1 MANKE
6 KLFTEFTAP
15 TTQEWLD
22 KIEVD
27 LKGADFQKRLVW
39 RTNEGFNVQ
48 PFYRREDLANLKT
61 PDALPGEF
69 PFVRGN
75 QKDSNVWYI
84 RQNIVVD
91 DAKAANAKALDILNR
106 GIDSLGFKLP
116 GKMVSKETI
125 ETLLEGIYCDC
136 VEVNFST
143 CPKHALELAEILTA
157 FFAAK
162 GYDKEKVVGS
172 IAFDPLQK
180 MVMKGKDVTPI
191 LETAPKLV
199 EALKDYPQFRCIA
212 VSSDALNNAGAYIV
226 QELGYALAWGNEYLQ
241 ELTDAGVDV
250 DLAAKSIKFDMGV
263 SENYFMEIAKFRA
276 ARLLWA
282 QIVKQYVDD
291 STQRHGDT
299 EKSDSADEKLCASA
313 SLCTKYDCA
322 KMCINATT
330 STYNQTLFDSY
341 VNLLRSQTEAMSA
354 ALGSVHSM
362 VVTPFDAP
370 YEEATDFSERIARN
384 QQLIIKEESHFDRIV
399 DPGAGSYYIEHLTD
413 ALATEAWKIFLKV
426 EEEGGFLAA
435 VKAGTIQD
443 DINATN
449 VKRHGD
455 AAKRKEFLLGT
466 NQFPNFTEK
475 SEGKKAVG
483 ACCCT
488 QRHGDTEKSDSADE
502 KLCDSA
508 SLCTF
513 NKIESTRLAADFE
526 DLRIHTEETKVPTA
540 FMLTIGNLAMRQA
553 RAQFSCN
560 FLACAGYKVIDNLG
574 FKTVEEGVDAA
585 LEAKADIVV
594 ICSSDDEYA
603 EYAIPAFKYLNG
615 RAMFVVAGA
624 PACMEDLKAAGIEN
638 YIHVKCNVLETL
650 KEYNAKLGI

>member
-6 KLFTEFTAP
+6 KLFSEFQAP

-39 RTNEGFNVQ
+39 RTNEGFDVQ

-75 QKDSNVWYI
+75 KKDSNEWYV
-84 RQNIVVD
+84 RQNIKVD
-91 DAKAANAKALDILNR
+91 DPAEANQKALDILNK
-106 GIDSLGFKLP
+106 GVDSIGFRFGGDK
-116 GKMVSKETI
+116 VSAEFL
-125 ETLLEGIYCDC
+125 ETLLKDIRLDI
-136 VEVNFST
+136 VEVSYRT
-143 CPKHALELAEILTA
+143 CPRHALELAQLLVKYFE
-157 FFAAK
+157 K
-162 GYDKEKVVGS
+162 HGYDKEKIVGGVG
-172 IAFDPLQK
+172 FDPIDKMLQ
-180 MVMKGKDVTPI
+180 KGKDTTPL
-191 LETAPKLV
+191 LEVAPQLV
-199 EALKDYPQFRCIA
+199 ETLKDYPNLRCIM
-212 VSSDALNNAGAYIV
+212 VHSDTLNNAGAYIV

-241 ELTDAGVDV
+241 QLVDAGVDV
-250 DLAAKSIKFDMGV
+250 DSAAKSIKFYMGI

-282 QIVKQYVDD
+282 QIVKQY
-291 STQRHGDT
+291 
-299 EKSDSADEKLCASA
+299 EPKC
-313 SLCTKYDCA
+313 DCA
-322 KMCINATT
+322 CQMIINATT

-354 ALGSVHSM
+354 ALGGVHSM
-362 VVTPFDAP
+362 VVAPFDGV
-370 YEEATDFSERIARN
+370 YEKPTDFSERIARN
-384 QQLIIKEESHFDRIV
+384 QQLLIKEEAHFDRIV
-399 DPGAGSYYIEHLTD
+399 DASAGSYYIEHLTD
-413 ALATEAWKIFLKV
+413 ALAQEAWKIFLKI
-426 EEEGGFLAA
+426 EDEGGFLEACKKGI
-435 VKAGTIQD
+435 VQD

-455 AAKRKEFLLGT
+455 AAKRKEFILGT

-475 SEGKKAVG
+475 SEGKRAVAAK
-483 ACCCT
+483 ACC
-488 QRHGDTEKSDSADE
+488 HGGECEAPFK
-502 KLCDSA
+502 KLE
-508 SLCTF
+508 T
-513 NKIESTRLAADFE
+513 TRLAADFE
-526 DLRIHTEETKVPTA
+526 NLRIHTEEKKVPVA

-638 YIHVKCNVLETL
+638 FVHVKCNVLDTL
-650 KEYNAKLGI
+650 KEYNQKLGI

>member
-75 QKDSNVWYI
+75 KKDSNAWYV
-84 RQNIVVD
+84 RQNIEVT
-91 DAKAANAKALDILNR
+91 DAKEANKKALDILNK
-106 GIDSLGFKLP
+106 GIDSLGFKIP
-116 GKMVSKETI
+116 GDMVSKETV
-125 ETLLEGIYCDC
+125 EALLEGILCDI
-136 VEVNFST
+136 VEVNFAT
-143 CPKHALELAEILTA
+143 CQRHSLELAEILVA
-157 FFAAK
+157 YFEKK

-172 IAFDPLQK
+172 IEFDPMAK
-180 MVMKGKDVTPI
+180 MVMKGKDTSSLLP
-191 LETAPKLV
+191 LTSSLV
-199 EALKDYPQFRCIA
+199 EALKEYPNFRCIA

-241 ELTDAGVDV
+241 QLTDAGVDV
-250 DLAAKSIKFDMGV
+250 DLAAKSIKFNMGV

-282 QIVKQYVDD
+282 QIVKQY
-291 STQRHGDT
+291 
-299 EKSDSADEKLCASA
+299 EPKC
-313 SLCTKYDCA
+313 DCA
-322 KMCINATT
+322 CQMIINATT

-370 YEEATDFSERIARN
+370 YEEATEFSERIARN

-435 VKAGTIQD
+435 IKAGTIQD

-475 SEGKKAVG
+475 SEGKKAKSC
-483 ACCCT
+483 ACGCGHAEEPAFKT
-488 QRHGDTEKSDSADE
+488 I
-502 KLCDSA
+502 
-508 SLCTF
+508 
-513 NKIESTRLAADFE
+513 NSTRLAADFE
-526 DLRIHTEETKVPTA
+526 DLRIHTEETKVPVA

-650 KEYNAKLGI
+650 KEYNQKLGI

>member
-6 KLFTEFTAP
+6 KLFSEFQAP

-75 QKDSNVWYI
+75 KKDSNEWYV
-84 RQNIVVD
+84 RQNIAVD
-91 DAKAANAKALDILNR
+91 DPVKANKKALDILNK
-106 GIDSLGFKLP
+106 GVDSIGFRFGGDK
-116 GKMVSKETI
+116 VSAEFI
-125 ETLLEGIYCDC
+125 ETLLKDIRLDI
-136 VEVNFST
+136 VEVSYRT
-143 CPKHALELAEILTA
+143 CPRHALELAGLLVKYFE
-157 FFAAK
+157 K
-162 GYDKEKVVGS
+162 MGYDKEKIVGGVG
-172 IAFDPLQK
+172 FDPIDKMLQ
-180 MVMKGKDVTPI
+180 KGKDTTPM
-191 LETAPKLV
+191 LAVAPKLV
-199 EALKDYPQFRCIA
+199 ETLKDYPNLRCIM
-212 VSSDALNNAGAYIV
+212 VHTDTLNNAGAYIV

-241 ELTDAGVDV
+241 QLVDAGVDV
-250 DLAAKSIKFDMGV
+250 DLAAKSIKFYMGI

-282 QIVKQYVDD
+282 QIVKQY
-291 STQRHGDT
+291 
-299 EKSDSADEKLCASA
+299 EPKC
-313 SLCTKYDCA
+313 DCA
-322 KMCINATT
+322 CKMVINAST
-330 STYNQTLFDSY
+330 STYNQTVFDSY

-354 ALGSVHSM
+354 ALGGVHSL
-362 VVTPFDAP
+362 VVTPFDGI
-370 YEEATDFSERIARN
+370 YEKPTDFSERIARN
-384 QQLIIKEESHFDRIV
+384 QQLLIKEESHFDRIV
-399 DPGAGSYYIEHLTD
+399 DPSAGSYYIEHLTD
-413 ALATEAWKIFLKV
+413 ALAQEAWKLFLQV
-426 EEEGGFLAA
+426 EEEGGFLEA
-435 VKAGTIQD
+435 VKKGTIQD
-443 DINATN
+443 AINATN
-449 VKRHGD
+449 QKRHGD

-475 SEGKKAVG
+475 SEGKRALNS
-483 ACCCT
+483 ACCCGT
-488 QRHGDTEKSDSADE
+488 ATHGTCEAPFK
-502 KLCDSA
+502 KLE
-508 SLCTF
+508 T
-513 NKIESTRLAADFE
+513 TRLAADFE
-526 DLRIHTEETKVPTA
+526 DLRIHTEETRVPTA

-638 YIHVKCNVLETL
+638 FVHVKCNVLETL

>member
-1 MANKE
+1 MSNIKE
-6 KLFTEFTAP
+6 KLFTEFQSP

-48 PFYRREDLANLKT
+48 PFYRREDLKDLKT

-75 QKDSNVWYI
+75 KKDSNEWYV
-84 RQNIVVD
+84 RQNIKVD
-91 DAKAANAKALDILNR
+91 DPKEANKKALDILNK
-106 GIDSLGFKLP
+106 GINSLGFQFSGDL
-116 GKMVSKETI
+116 VSKETV
-125 ETLLEGIYCDC
+125 ETLLDGIYCDI
-136 VEVNFST
+136 VEVNFAT
-143 CPKHALELAEILTA
+143 CPKHSVELAEILVG
-157 FFAAK
+157 FFQNK

-172 IAFDPLQK
+172 IEFDPMAK
-180 MVMKGKDVTPI
+180 IVMKGKDVTPV
-191 LETAPKLV
+191 LEIAPKLV
-199 EALKDYPQFRCIA
+199 ETLKDYPNFRCIA

-241 ELTDAGVDV
+241 QLVDAGVDV
-250 DLAAKSIKFDMGV
+250 DLAAKSIKFNMGV

-282 QIVKQYVDD
+282 QIVKQY
-291 STQRHGDT
+291 
-299 EKSDSADEKLCASA
+299 EPKC
-313 SLCTKYDCA
+313 DCA
-322 KMCINATT
+322 CKMVVNATT
-330 STYNQTLFDSY
+330 SYYNQTLFDSY

-384 QQLIIKEESHFDRIV
+384 QQLLIKEESHFDRIV
-399 DPGAGSYYIEHLTD
+399 DPSAGSYYIEHLTD
-413 ALATEAWKIFLKV
+413 ALAQEAWKIFLKV

-443 DINATN
+443 DINAIN

-475 SEGKKAVG
+475 SEGKKALG
-483 ACCCT
+483 SACCCGAT
-488 QRHGDTEKSDSADE
+488 AEAAPFKAIS
-502 KLCDSA
+502 
-508 SLCTF
+508 
-513 NKIESTRLAADFE
+513 STRLAADFE
-526 DLRIHTEETKVPTA
+526 NLRIHTEETKVPTA

-650 KEYNAKLGI
+650 KEYNQKLGI

>member
-6 KLFTEFTAP
+6 KLFTEFAAP

-22 KIEVD
+22 KIQVD

-75 QKDSNVWYI
+75 KKDSNAWYV
-84 RQNIVVD
+84 RQNIVVGED
-91 DAKAANAKALDILNR
+91 PKAANAKALDILNK
-106 GIDSLGFKLP
+106 GIDSLGFHIP
-116 GKMVSKETI
+116 GKMVSKETV
-125 ETLLEGIYCDC
+125 ETLLDQILCDV
-136 VEVNFST
+136 VEVNFAT
-143 CPKHALELAEILTA
+143 CPRHAVELAEILVA
-157 FFAAK
+157 YFAEK
-162 GYDKEKVVGS
+162 GYDKQKVVGS
-172 IAFDPLQK
+172 IEWDPMQK
-180 MVMKGKDVTPI
+180 MVMKGKDVTPV
-191 LETAPKLV
+191 LAVAPQLV
-199 EALKDYPQFRCIA
+199 ETLKDYPNFRCIA
-212 VSSDALNNAGAYIV
+212 VSTDALNNAGAYIV

-241 ELTDAGVDV
+241 QLVDAGVDAA
-250 DLAAKSIKFDMGV
+250 LAAQSIKFNMGV

-282 QIVKQYVDD
+282 QIVKVYLDG
-291 STQRHGDT
+291 TQ
-299 EKSDSADEKLCASA
+299 
-313 SLCTKYDCA
+313 KYNCA
-322 KMCINATT
+322 KMCVNATT
-330 STYNQTLFDSY
+330 SKYNQTLFDSY

-354 ALGSVHSM
+354 ALGGIHSM

-370 YEEATDFSERIARN
+370 YETATDFSERIARN
-384 QQLIIKEESHFDRIV
+384 QQLLIKEESHFDRIV
-399 DPGAGSYYIEHLTD
+399 DPSAGSYYIEHLTD

-435 VKAGTIQD
+435 VKAGTVQD

-475 SEGKKAVG
+475 SEGKKAQACG
-483 ACCCT
+483 CCCG
-488 QRHGDTEKSDSADE
+488 HADAE
-502 KLCDSA
+502 EPAFKA
-508 SLCTF
+508 
-513 NKIESTRLAADFE
+513 IESTRLAADFE

>member
-6 KLFTEFTAP
+6 KLFSEFQAP

-75 QKDSNVWYI
+75 KKDSNEWYV
-84 RQNIVVD
+84 RQNIKVD
-91 DAKAANAKALDILNR
+91 DPAEANKKALDILNK
-106 GIDSLGFKLP
+106 GVDSIGFRFGGDK
-116 GKMVSKETI
+116 VSAEFL
-125 ETLLEGIYCDC
+125 ETLLKDIRLDI
-136 VEVNFST
+136 VEVSYRT
-143 CPKHALELAEILTA
+143 CPRHALELAQLLVKYFE
-157 FFAAK
+157 K
-162 GYDKEKVVGS
+162 HGYDKEKIVGGVG
-172 IAFDPLQK
+172 FDPIDKMLQ
-180 MVMKGKDVTPI
+180 KGKDTTPM
-191 LETAPKLV
+191 LAQLPKLV
-199 EALKDYPQFRCIA
+199 ETLKDYPNLRC
-212 VSSDALNNAGAYIV
+212 VMVHSDTLNNAGAYIV

-241 ELTDAGVDV
+241 ELVDAGVDV
-250 DLAAKSIKFDMGV
+250 DTAAKSIKFYMGI

-282 QIVKQYVDD
+282 QIVKQY
-291 STQRHGDT
+291 
-299 EKSDSADEKLCASA
+299 EPKC
-313 SLCTKYDCA
+313 DCA
-322 KMCINATT
+322 CKMIINAST

-354 ALGSVHSM
+354 ALGGVHSM

-370 YEEATDFSERIARN
+370 YEKATDFSERIARN
-384 QQLIIKEESHFDRIV
+384 QQLLIKEESHFNRIV
-399 DPGAGSYYIEHLTD
+399 DPSAGSYYIEHLTD
-413 ALATEAWKIFLKV
+413 ALAQEAWKIFLKI
-426 EEEGGFLAA
+426 EDEGGFLEA
-435 VKAGTIQD
+435 VKKGIVQD

-475 SEGKKAVG
+475 SEGKRAQG
-483 ACCCT
+483 AACCC
-488 QRHGDTEKSDSADE
+488 HGDGCEPTFK
-502 KLCDSA
+502 KLE
-508 SLCTF
+508 T
-513 NKIESTRLAADFE
+513 TRLAADFE

-585 LEAKADIVV
+585 LKANADIVV

-624 PACMEDLKAAGIEN
+624 PACMDDLKAAGIEN
-638 YIHVKCNVLETL
+638 FIHVRCNVLDTL
-650 KEYNAKLGI
+650 KEYNQKLGI

>member
-48 PFYRREDLANLKT
+48 PFYRREDLKDLKT

-75 QKDSNVWYI
+75 KKDSNVWYV

-91 DAKAANAKALDILNR
+91 DPAEANKKALDILNK
-106 GIDSLGFKLP
+106 GIDSLGFRLP
-116 GKMVSKETI
+116 GKMVSKETV
-125 ETLLEGIYCDC
+125 ETLLRDIYCDI
-136 VEVNFST
+136 VEINFST
-143 CPKHALELAEILTA
+143 CPRHSLELAQILVDY
-157 FFAAK
+157 FEGK
-162 GYDKEKVVGS
+162 GYDKEKVVGT
-172 IAFDPLQK
+172 IEWDPIQK
-180 MVMKGKDVTPI
+180 MLMKGKDVTPV
-191 LETAPKLV
+191 LEFGPQIV
-199 EALKDYPQFRCIA
+199 EALKAYPNFRCIA

-241 ELTDAGVDV
+241 QLVDAGVDA
-250 DLAAKSIKFDMGV
+250 DLAARSIKFDMGV
-263 SENYFMEIAKFRA
+263 SENYFMELAKFRA

-282 QIVKQYVDD
+282 QIVKQYEPKDD
-291 STQRHGDT
+291 KACQ
-299 EKSDSADEKLCASA
+299 
-313 SLCTKYDCA
+313 
-322 KMCINATT
+322 MIVNATT
-330 STYNQTLFDSY
+330 SRYNQTVYDSY

-354 ALGSVHSM
+354 ALGGIHSM
-362 VVTPFDAP
+362 VVTPFDVP
-370 YEEATDFSERIARN
+370 YEAPTDFSERIARN
-384 QQLIIKEESHFDRIV
+384 QQLLLKEESHFGNIV

-413 ALATEAWKIFLKV
+413 ALAQEAWKIFLKV

-435 VKAGTIQD
+435 VKAGTVQD

-449 VKRHGD
+449 AKRHGD

-475 SEGKKAVG
+475 SEGKRPLSPT
-483 ACCCT
+483 CCCT
-488 QRHGDTEKSDSADE
+488 TETQPHCEAPFKA
-502 KLCDSA
+502 
-508 SLCTF
+508 
-513 NKIESTRLAADFE
+513 IEPTRLAADFE
-526 DLRIHTEETKVPTA
+526 DLRIHTEETRVPTA

-603 EYAIPAFKYLNG
+603 EYAVPAFKYLDG

-624 PACMEDLKAAGIEN
+624 PACMDDLKAAGIEN
-638 YIHVKCNVLETL
+638 FIHVKCNVLETL

>member
-6 KLFTEFTAP
+6 KLFTEFQAP

-75 QKDSNVWYI
+75 KKDSNVWYI
-84 RQNIVVD
+84 RQNIEVTD
-91 DAKAANAKALDILNR
+91 PKEANAKALDILNK

-116 GKMVSKETI
+116 GKMVSKETV
-125 ETLLEGIYCDC
+125 ETLLDGIYCDI
-136 VEVNFST
+136 VELNFST
-143 CPKHALELAEILTA
+143 CQRHSLELAELLVA
-157 FFAAK
+157 YFEQK
-162 GYDKEKVVGS
+162 GYDKEKIVGS
-172 IAFDPLQK
+172 IEWDPMKKILL
-180 MVMKGKDVTPI
+180 KGKDTTPV
-191 LETAPKLV
+191 LTYGPQLV
-199 EALKDYPQFRCIA
+199 EALKDYPNFRCVA
-212 VSSDALNNAGAYIV
+212 VDSDALNNAGAYIV

-241 ELTDAGVDV
+241 QLVDAGVDV
-250 DLAAKSIKFDMGV
+250 DLAAKSIKFNMGV
-263 SENYFMEIAKFRA
+263 SENYFMELAKFRA

-282 QIVKQYVDD
+282 QIVKQY
-291 STQRHGDT
+291 
-299 EKSDSADEKLCASA
+299 EPKC
-313 SLCTKYDCA
+313 DCA
-322 KMCINATT
+322 CKMIVNATT

-354 ALGSVHSM
+354 ALGGIHSM
-362 VVTPFDAP
+362 VVTPFDVP
-370 YEEATDFSERIARN
+370 YEQPTDFSERIARN
-384 QQLIIKEESHFDRIV
+384 QQLLLKEESHFGAIV

-413 ALATEAWKIFLKV
+413 ALAQEAWKIFLKV

-435 VKAGTIQD
+435 IKAGSVQD

-455 AAKRKEFLLGT
+455 AAKRKEFILGT

-475 SEGKKAVG
+475 SEGKKAQACG
-483 ACCCT
+483 CCC
-488 QRHGDTEKSDSADE
+488 GNDE
-502 KLCDSA
+502 GCEHPFK
-508 SLCTF
+508 T
-513 NKIESTRLAADFE
+513 IESTRLAADFE

-624 PACMEDLKAAGIEN
+624 PACMDDLKAAGIEN
-638 YIHVKCNVLETL
+638 FIHVRCNVLETL
-650 KEYNAKLGI
+650 KEYNQKLGI

>member
-22 KIEVD
+22 KIQVD

-75 QKDSNVWYI
+75 KKDSNVWYV
-84 RQNIVVD
+84 RQNIIVD
-91 DAKAANAKALDILNR
+91 VAEDASDATSKIKEANKKALDILNK
-106 GIDSLGFKLP
+106 GVDSLGFKLP
-116 GKMVSKETI
+116 GKLVSKETV
-125 ETLLEGIYCDC
+125 EALLDGIYCDII
-136 VEVNFST
+136 EVNFVT
-143 CPKHALELAEILTA
+143 CPRHSVDLAEILVEY
-157 FFAAK
+157 FQKK

-172 IAFDPLQK
+172 IEWDPMAK

-191 LETAPKLV
+191 LEVAPKLV
-199 EALKDYPQFRCIA
+199 EALKEYPNFRCIA
-212 VSSDALNNAGAYIV
+212 VSTDALNNAGAYIV

-241 ELTDAGVDV
+241 QLTDAGVDV
-250 DLAAKSIKFDMGV
+250 DLAAKSIKFNMGV

-282 QIVKQYVDD
+282 QIVKQY
-291 STQRHGDT
+291 
-299 EKSDSADEKLCASA
+299 EPKC
-313 SLCTKYDCA
+313 DCA
-322 KMCINATT
+322 CKMIINATT

-384 QQLIIKEESHFDRIV
+384 QQLLIKEESHFDRIV
-399 DPGAGSYYIEHLTD
+399 DPSAGSYYIEHLTD
-413 ALATEAWKIFLKV
+413 ALAQEAWKIFLKV

-435 VKAGTIQD
+435 IKAGTIQD

-475 SEGKKAVG
+475 SEGKRAQAS
-483 ACCCT
+483 ACCCAT
-488 QRHGDTEKSDSADE
+488 GTDE
-502 KLCDSA
+502 TAPFKA
-508 SLCTF
+508 I
-513 NKIESTRLAADFE
+513 NSTRLAADFE
-526 DLRIHTEETKVPTA
+526 DLRIHTEETKVPVA

-638 YIHVKCNVLETL
+638 FVHVKCNVLETL